1 MGGGLRAEA
10 RDFGVDWAGE
20 RGLRLMLFGAG
31 GWVVREEVFEKE

>member
-20 RGLRLMLFGAG
+20 RGLRLVGFGAG
-31 GWVVREEVFEKE
+31 ERLAEEVFEKE